1 MAPSNTPTTTDTWLT
16 IGKVT
21 GVHGLAGN
29 LKVWSFADTPE
40 TYGKGRKVRLLKEGS
55 KAAPGKECV
64 IEKASP
70 RKKGLLLTLKGVSTR
85 EAAEALVGWEILM
98 HKDQLPE
105 LGDDTWYWEDLIGL
119 SVTDRNL
126 GELGT
131 IDHLFD
137 TAAHDIL
144 VVKSAPETP
153 GAKAP
158 EIMIPLDDHFVEDVD
173 METGT
178 VTTALPEGFILE

>member
-1 MAPSNTPTTTDTWLT
+1 MSPSDTPITTDTWLT

-29 LKVWSFADTPE
+29 LKIWSFADTPE
-40 TYGKGRKVRLLKEGS
+40 TYGKGREVRLRKEGS
-55 KAAPGKECV
+55 TESPGKTLVIMKAA
-64 IEKASP
+64 P

-85 EAAEALVGWEILM
+85 EAAEDLVGWEILM

-105 LGDDTWYWEDLIGL
+105 LDDDTWYWEDLIGL
-119 SVTDRNL
+119 TVTDRNL
-126 GELGT
+126 GELGI

-137 TAAHDIL
+137 TAAHEIL
-144 VVKSAPETP
+144 VVKSASNSV
-153 GAKAP
+153 

-173 METGT
+173 METG
-178 VTTALPEGFILE
+178 

>member
-1 MAPSNTPTTTDTWLT
+1 MTPSTPKTTDTWLT

-40 TYGKGRKVRLLKEGS
+40 TYGKGREVRLRKEGDTAS
-55 KAAPGKECV
+55 PGKALV
-64 IEKASP
+64 ITKATP
-70 RKKGLLLTLKGVSTR
+70 RKKGILLTLKGVSTR
-85 EAAEALVGWEILM
+85 EGAEDLVGREILM

-105 LGDDTWYWEDLIGL
+105 LDEDTWYWEDLIGL
-119 SVTDRNL
+119 KVTDRIL

-137 TAAHDIL
+137 TAAHEIL
-144 VVKSAPETP
+144 VVKPAQEAA
-153 GAKAP
+153 GANP
-158 EIMIPLDDHFVEDVD
+158 S
-173 METGT
+173 
-178 VTTALPEGFILE
+178 